1 MKEIICNIKSD
12 LFRVTGQCGF
22 FSFLKCLYSSPGFK
36 FLFYFRLS
44 QRYSRIT
51 PFGFFSYLFYKHCSI
66 KYGFQIPLSVS
77 LGKGLAFPH
86 FGNIVINS
94 KVSIGDNCNILH
106 GVTLGNVKYGKNVG
120 SPRIGNNVFIGPGSV
135 IIGGINVGNNTLIV
149 ANSFVNVNVPDNC
162 IAIGNPCKI
171 ISSSISANV
180 HMINNL
186 SDFKQC

>member
-1 MKEIICNIKSD
+1 MIELIKILKFD
-12 LFRVTGQCGF
+12 LFRVCGKSDF
-22 FSFLKCLYSSPGFK
+22 FSFIKIFYSSPGFK
-36 FLFYFRLS
+36 FLFYFRFS
-44 QRYSRIT
+44 QKYSR
-51 PFGFFSYLFYKHCSI
+51 FSFLGFFSYLFYKHCSI

-94 KVSIGDNCNILH
+94 KVSIGNNCNILH
-106 GVTLGNVKYGKNVG
+106 GVTLGNVKYGKHVG

-149 ANSFVNVNVPDNC
+149 ANSFVNVNIPDNC